1 MNLADFAIKQRTF
14 ILFFTALSV
23 IAGLFSYF
31 DLGKLE
37 DPSFTI
43 KTAVVVTLYPGAS
56 AEEVEQQ
63 VTDTVET
70 KLQEMATLN
79 RLRSLSRPGMS
90 MVFVDLK
97 ESLQSDQLPQEWDLL
112 RRKVSDMKILLPS
125 TAQISVVQDEFSEV
139 YGMLFSIHSE
149 DASPVELRR
158 YAEELQR
165 RIKTV
170 DGIKKVELHGVQ
182 PRVVHIDIPDERLAQ
197 YGLSMAQVWSQLNTQ
212 NTTFEAGKFS
222 AGSERIRVQQSSE
235 FSSLEDIKNLI
246 LKGGVSEFGT
256 GLIRLGDIA
265 EVTMGYQEP
274 MMTENR
280 YNGSPAVTLAM
291 SPVTGVNVVSL
302 GDDIN
307 RIVNDFQA
315 TLPLGVDIATVAN
328 QPDEVQ
334 KSIDNFVNNLVE
346 SVAIV
351 FIVLAVFT
359 GLKSAT
365 IVGTSLILT
374 ILLTLIYMNLTSID
388 LHRVSLGTFIL
399 ALGMLVDNAIVITD
413 MMIVKI
419 NKGIDRTKAAIDS
432 VKETATPLFGATVIA
447 IMGASPVIFSKTD
460 AAEFSSSVF
469 LIIASSLLLSWFVAM
484 TFTALMCW
492 IFIKPTKQKENTKI
506 SLYRKSVNW
515 TVDNP
520 LKALSALVP
529 LILVTALA
537 IPSIAVNFIPQAD
550 RPILFLDYW
559 LPNGAKVEQTSED
572 MKRIEAWL
580 LEQPEVTS
588 ISTYVGAGAPR
599 FSVTIEPEP
608 FDPAYG
614 QILINAT
621 DFPSLSPLIARGDKW
636 LTEEFPNADPRFR
649 SLKLATS
656 DKFSVEARFSGP
668 DVNVLHNLSEQAQA
682 ILAEHPD
689 TKYVRDDWRQKS
701 KVLEPI
707 INQDKIRLAGIN
719 RADIAFAMK
728 RASEGMPLGRMNLND
743 ELVTIQLRGTESSI
757 ESLETLP
764 VRSLLGVHS
773 VPLGQVID
781 GFELTSEETMIWR
794 RDRVK
799 TITAQAGVGRYTTP
813 AAVRN
818 SIKDQIEAIHLPHG
832 YSLEWGGEYYDEHKA
847 VSDILKQLPKAI
859 LLMVIILVAMF
870 NGFKQPVIIFTT
882 LPLAATGAT
891 FSLLLLDKPF
901 GFMALIGAVTLTG
914 MIIKNGIV
922 LMDQIELERTN
933 GRSLSDAIKEATV
946 NRTMAISM
954 GALTTALGMI
964 PLLTDLLFDQMAATI
979 IGGLAAATVLSL
991 FVMPALYK
999 LFYRSEESA
1008 TTVNEAIQDAIVTL
1022 EATPNCTVSGTPND
1036 NQPNINK

>member
-14 ILFFTALSV
+14 VLFFTALSV
-23 IAGLFSYF
+23 IAGLYSYF

-37 DPSFTI
+37 DPSFTV

-97 ESLQSDQLPQEWDLL
+97 ESLNSEALPQEWDLL
-112 RRKVSDMKILLPS
+112 RRKVSDMKLLLPS

-139 YGMLFSIHSE
+139 YGMLFSIYSQ
-149 DASPVELRR
+149 DATPNELRQ

-182 PRVVHIDIPDERLAQ
+182 PRVVYIDIPDERLAQ
-197 YGLSMAQVWSQLNTQ
+197 YGLSISQVWNQLNTQ
-212 NTTFEAGKFS
+212 NTTFDAGRFATS
-222 AGSERIRVQQSSE
+222 NERIRIEQSSE
-235 FSSLEDIKNLI
+235 FGSIDDIKNLM
-246 LKGGVSEFGT
+246 LKGGISELGT

-265 EVTMGYQEP
+265 DITMGYQEP
-274 MMTENR
+274 AMTENR
-280 YNGSPAVTLAM
+280 YNGVPAVTLAM
-291 SPVTGVNVVSL
+291 SPVSGVNVVSL

-307 RIVNDFQA
+307 RIVSDFQNS
-315 TLPLGVDIATVAN
+315 LPLGVEIATVAN
-328 QPDEVQ
+328 QPHEVQ
-334 KSIDNFVNNLVE
+334 KSIDNFVNNLLE

-351 FIVLAVFT
+351 FIVLSIFM
-359 GLKSAT
+359 GIKSAT
-365 IVGTSLILT
+365 IVGSSLLLT
-374 ILLTLIYMNLTSID
+374 ILLTLIYMNLAGID

-419 NKGIDRTKAAIDS
+419 NRGIDRTKAAIDS
-432 VKETATPLFGATVIA
+432 VKETATPLLGATVIA

-460 AAEFSSSVF
+460 AAEFAGSVF

-492 IFIKPTKQKENTKI
+492 MFIKPSRQKEQTKE

-520 LKALSALVP
+520 FKALSALLP
-529 LILVTALA
+529 LIAVTALA
-537 IPSIAVNFIPQAD
+537 IPQIAINFIPQAD

-559 LPNGAKVEQTSED
+559 LPNGAKVEQTSDD
-572 MKRIEAWL
+572 MKKIESWL
-580 LEQPEVTS
+580 LEQPEVVDL
-588 ISTYVGAGAPR
+588 STYVGAGAPR

-621 DFPSLSPLIARGDKW
+621 DYESLSSLIARGDKW
-636 LTEEFPNADPRFR
+636 LAQTFPEADPRFR
-649 SLKLATS
+649 GLKLATS

-668 DVNVLHNLSEQAQA
+668 DIAVLHELSNQAKM
-682 ILAEHPD
+682 ILEAHPD
-689 TKYVRDDWRQKS
+689 TKYVRDDWRQQS
-701 KVLEPI
+701 KVLQPI
-707 INQDKIRLAGIN
+707 INQEKSRQAGIN
-719 RADIAFAMK
+719 RADIAFALK
-728 RASEGMPLGRMNLND
+728 RASEGMPIGRMNLND
-743 ELVTIQLRGTESSI
+743 ELVTIQVRGVERSL

-764 VRSLLGVHS
+764 VNSLLGLHS

-781 GFELTSEETMIWR
+781 GFEMTSEETMIWR

-818 SIKDQIEAIHLPHG
+818 DVKAQIEAIELPAG
-832 YSLEWGGEYYDEHKA
+832 YQLEWGGEYYDEHKA
-847 VSDILKQLPKAI
+847 VSDILKQLPKAM

-870 NGFKQPVIIFTT
+870 NGFKQPVIILTT

-922 LMDQIELERTN
+922 LMDQIELERSN
-933 GRSLSDAIKEATV
+933 GRSLSDSIKEATV

-999 LFYRSEESA
+999 IFYRTQETRSFSQENAPLSEA
-1008 TTVNEAIQDAIVTL
+1008 KQ
-1022 EATPNCTVSGTPND
+1022 
-1036 NQPNINK
+1036 

>member
-1 MNLADFAIKQRTF
+1 MMNLADFAIKQRTF

-23 IAGLFSYF
+23 IASLFSYF
-31 DLGKLE
+31 ELGKLE

-97 ESLQSDQLPQEWDLL
+97 ESLNSKALPQEWDLL
-112 RRKVSDMKILLPS
+112 RRKVSDMKLLLPS

-139 YGMLFSIHSE
+139 YGMLFSIHSN
-149 DASPVELRR
+149 DASPAELRR

-170 DGIKKVELHGVQ
+170 DGIKKIELHGVQ

-197 YGLSMAQVWSQLNTQ
+197 YGLSITQVWSQLNTQ
-212 NTTFEAGKFS
+212 NMTFDAGKFS
-222 AGSERIRVQQSSE
+222 VGTERIRVQQSSE
-235 FSSLEDIKNLI
+235 FSSLDDIKNLMI
-246 LKGGVSEFGT
+246 KGGVSELGT
-256 GLIRLGDIA
+256 SLIRLGDIA
-265 EVTMGYQEP
+265 DITMGYQEP

-280 YNGSPAVTLAM
+280 YNGVPAVTLAM

-302 GDDIN
+302 GDEIN
-307 RIVNDFQA
+307 QIVNDFQT

-328 QPDEVQ
+328 QPEEVQ
-334 KSIDNFVNNLVE
+334 KSIDNFVSNLLE

-351 FIVLAVFT
+351 FIVLSVFM

-365 IVGTSLILT
+365 IVGSSLLLT
-374 ILLTLIYMNLTSID
+374 ILLTLIYMNMTSID

-460 AAEFSSSVF
+460 AAEFASSVF
-469 LIIASSLLLSWFVAM
+469 LIIASSLLLSWLVAM

-492 IFIKPTKQKENTKI
+492 FFIKPTKQADNTKV

-537 IPSIAVNFIPQAD
+537 IPNIAVNFIPQAD

-572 MKRIEAWL
+572 MKRIEQWL
-580 LEQPEVTS
+580 LEQPEVES

-636 LTEEFPNADPRFR
+636 LMEEFPNADPRFR
-649 SLKLATS
+649 SLKLATA

-668 DVNVLHNLSEQAQA
+668 DTEVLHGLSEQAKA
-682 ILAEHPD
+682 IFAEHPD

-701 KVLEPI
+701 KVFEPV
-707 INQDKIRLAGIN
+707 INQEKMRTAGIN

-743 ELVTIQLRGTESSI
+743 ELVTIQLRGTKSSI
-757 ESLETLP
+757 QSLETLP
-764 VRSLLGVHS
+764 VRSLLGIHS
-773 VPLGQVID
+773 VPLGQVVD
-781 GFELTSEETMIWR
+781 GFELSSEETMIWR

-818 SIKDQIEAIHLPHG
+818 SIKDQIEAIHLPDG

-859 LLMVIILVAMF
+859 LLMIIILVAMF

-922 LMDQIELERTN
+922 LMDQIELERKN

-964 PLLTDLLFDQMAATI
+964 PLLSDLLFDQMAATI

-999 LFYRSEESA
+999 LFYRTEEKK
-1008 TTVNEAIQDAIVTL
+1008 TVAEAIKDAVIVL
-1022 EATPNCTVSGTPND
+1022 DATPQPSNSGNTTSF
-1036 NQPNINK
+1036 NKEQ

>member
-1 MNLADFAIKQRTF
+1 MMNLADFAIKQRTF

-70 KLQEMATLN
+70 KLQEMGSLN

-97 ESLQSDQLPQEWDLL
+97 ESLNSKALPQEWDLL
-112 RRKVSDMKILLPS
+112 RRKVSDMKLLLPS

-139 YGMLFSIHSE
+139 YGMLFSIHSK
-149 DASPVELRR
+149 DASPAELRR

-170 DGIKKVELHGVQ
+170 DGIKKIELHGVQ

-197 YGLSMAQVWSQLNTQ
+197 YGLSITQVWSQLNTQ
-212 NTTFEAGKFS
+212 NMAFDAGKFS
-222 AGSERIRVQQSSE
+222 AGTERIRVQQSSE
-235 FSSLEDIKNLI
+235 FGSLDDIKNLMI
-246 LKGGVSEFGT
+246 KGGVSELGT
-256 GLIRLGDIA
+256 SLIRLGDIA
-265 EVTMGYQEP
+265 DVTMGYQEP

-280 YNGSPAVTLAM
+280 YNGVPAVTLAM

-302 GDDIN
+302 GDEIN
-307 RIVNDFQA
+307 QIVSDFQA

-328 QPDEVQ
+328 QPEEVQ
-334 KSIDNFVNNLVE
+334 KSIDNFVQNLLE

-351 FIVLAVFT
+351 FIVLSIFM

-365 IVGTSLILT
+365 IVGSSLLLT
-374 ILLTLIYMNLTSID
+374 ILLTLIYMNIASID

-419 NKGIDRTKAAIDS
+419 NKGVDRTKAAIDS

-460 AAEFSSSVF
+460 AAEFASSVF
-469 LIIASSLLLSWFVAM
+469 LIIASSLLLSWLVAM

-492 IFIKPTKQKENTKI
+492 FFIKPSKQADNTKV

-520 LKALSALVP
+520 LKALTGLIP

-537 IPSIAVNFIPQAD
+537 VPSIAVNFIPQAD

-572 MKRIEAWL
+572 MKRIEQWL
-580 LEQPEVTS
+580 LEQPEVES
-588 ISTYVGAGAPR
+588 ISTYIGAGAPR

-608 FDPAYG
+608 FDSAYG

-636 LTEEFPNADPRFR
+636 LMEEFPNADPRFR

-668 DVNVLHNLSEQAQA
+668 DIEVLHGLSEQAKA
-682 ILAEHPD
+682 IFARHPD

-701 KVLEPI
+701 KVLEPV
-707 INQDKIRLAGIN
+707 INQDKMRLAGIN

-757 ESLETLP
+757 QSLETLP
-764 VRSLLGVHS
+764 VRSLLGIHS

-813 AAVRN
+813 AAVRD
-818 SIKDQIEAIHLPHG
+818 SVKEQIESIHLPHG
-832 YSLEWGGEYYDEHKA
+832 YQLEWGGEYYDEHKA
-847 VSDILKQLPKAI
+847 VSDILKQLPKAM

-922 LMDQIELERTN
+922 LMDQIELERKD

-964 PLLTDLLFDQMAATI
+964 PLLSDLLFDQMAATI

-999 LFYRSEESA
+999 LFYRTEEKK
-1008 TTVNEAIQDAIVTL
+1008 TVAEAIKDAVVVL
-1022 EATPNCTVSGTPND
+1022 DATPQSTNSGTPTSF
-1036 NQPNINK
+1036 NKEQ

>member
-43 KTAVVVTLYPGAS
+43 KTALVVTLYPGAS

-70 KLQEMATLN
+70 KLQEMGSLN

-97 ESLQSDQLPQEWDLL
+97 ESLNSKALPQEWDLL
-112 RRKVSDMKILLPS
+112 RRKVSDMKLLLPS

-139 YGMLFSIHSE
+139 YGMLFSIHSK
-149 DASPVELRR
+149 DASPAELRR
-158 YAEELQR
+158 HAEELQR

-170 DGIKKVELHGVQ
+170 DGIKKIELHGVQ

-197 YGLSMAQVWSQLNTQ
+197 YGLSITQAWSQLNTQ
-212 NTTFEAGKFS
+212 NMAFDAGKFS
-222 AGSERIRVQQSSE
+222 AGTERIRVQQSSE
-235 FSSLEDIKNLI
+235 FGSLDDIKNLMI
-246 LKGGVSEFGT
+246 KGGVSELGT
-256 GLIRLGDIA
+256 SLIRLGDIA
-265 EVTMGYQEP
+265 GVTMGYQEP

-280 YNGSPAVTLAM
+280 YNGVPAVTLAM
-291 SPVTGVNVVSL
+291 SPVAGVNVVSL
-302 GDDIN
+302 GDEIN
-307 RIVNDFQA
+307 QIVSDFQA
-315 TLPLGVDIATVAN
+315 TLPLGVDVATVAN
-328 QPDEVQ
+328 QPEEVQ
-334 KSIDNFVNNLVE
+334 KSIDNFVSNLLE

-351 FIVLAVFT
+351 FIVLSIFM

-365 IVGTSLILT
+365 IVGSSLLLT
-374 ILLTLIYMNLTSID
+374 ILLTLIYMNIASID

-460 AAEFSSSVF
+460 AAEFASSVF

-492 IFIKPTKQKENTKI
+492 FFIKPTKQADNTKV

-520 LKALSALVP
+520 LKALTGLIP

-537 IPSIAVNFIPQAD
+537 IPNIAVNFIPQAD

-572 MKRIEAWL
+572 MKRIEQWL
-580 LEQPEVTS
+580 LEQPEVES
-588 ISTYVGAGAPR
+588 ISTYIGAGAPR

-608 FDPAYG
+608 FDSAYG

-636 LTEEFPNADPRFR
+636 LMEEFPNADPRLR

-668 DVNVLHNLSEQAQA
+668 DIEVLHGLSEQAKA
-682 ILAEHPD
+682 IFARHPD

-701 KVLEPI
+701 KVLEPV
-707 INQDKIRLAGIN
+707 INQDKMRLAGIN

-757 ESLETLP
+757 QSLETLP
-764 VRSLLGVHS
+764 VRSLLGIHS

-813 AAVRN
+813 AAVRD
-818 SIKDQIEAIHLPHG
+818 SVKEQIESIHLPHG
-832 YSLEWGGEYYDEHKA
+832 YQLEWGGEYYDEHKA
-847 VSDILKQLPKAI
+847 VSDILKQLPKAM

-922 LMDQIELERTN
+922 LMDQIELERKD

-964 PLLTDLLFDQMAATI
+964 PLLSDLLFDQMAATI

-999 LFYRSEESA
+999 LFYRTEEKK
-1008 TTVNEAIQDAIVTL
+1008 TVAEAIKDAVVVL
-1022 EATPNCTVSGTPND
+1022 DATPQSTNSGTPTSF
-1036 NQPNINK
+1036 NKEQ

>member
-31 DLGKLE
+31 ELGKLE

-97 ESLQSDQLPQEWDLL
+97 ESLNSKALPQEWDLL
-112 RRKVSDMKILLPS
+112 RRKVSDMKLLLPS

-139 YGMLFSIHSE
+139 YGMLFSIHSK
-149 DASPVELRR
+149 DASPAELRR

-170 DGIKKVELHGVQ
+170 DGIKKIELHGVQ

-197 YGLSMAQVWSQLNTQ
+197 YGLSITQVWSQLNTQ
-212 NTTFEAGKFS
+212 NMTFDAGKFS
-222 AGSERIRVQQSSE
+222 VGTERIRVQQSSE
-235 FSSLEDIKNLI
+235 FSSLDDIKNLMI
-246 LKGGVSEFGT
+246 KGGVSELGT
-256 GLIRLGDIA
+256 SLIRLGDIA
-265 EVTMGYQEP
+265 DITMGYQEP

-280 YNGSPAVTLAM
+280 YNGVPAVTLAM

-302 GDDIN
+302 GDEIN
-307 RIVNDFQA
+307 QIVNDFQT

-328 QPDEVQ
+328 QPEEVQ
-334 KSIDNFVNNLVE
+334 KSIDNFVSNLLE

-351 FIVLAVFT
+351 FIVLSVFM

-365 IVGTSLILT
+365 IVGSSLLLT
-374 ILLTLIYMNLTSID
+374 ILLTLIYMNMTSID

-460 AAEFSSSVF
+460 AAEFASSVF
-469 LIIASSLLLSWFVAM
+469 LIIASSLLLSWLVAM

-492 IFIKPTKQKENTKI
+492 FFIKPTKQADNTKV

-537 IPSIAVNFIPQAD
+537 IPNIAVNFIPQAD

-572 MKRIEAWL
+572 MKRIEQWL
-580 LEQPEVTS
+580 LEQPEVES

-636 LTEEFPNADPRFR
+636 LMEEFPNADPRFR
-649 SLKLATS
+649 SLKLATA

-668 DVNVLHNLSEQAQA
+668 NAEVLHGLSEQAKA
-682 ILAEHPD
+682 IFAEHPD

-701 KVLEPI
+701 KVFEPV
-707 INQDKIRLAGIN
+707 INQEKMRTAGIN

-743 ELVTIQLRGTESSI
+743 ELVTIQLRGTKSSI
-757 ESLETLP
+757 QSLETLP
-764 VRSLLGVHS
+764 VRSLLGIHS
-773 VPLGQVID
+773 VPLGQVVD
-781 GFELTSEETMIWR
+781 GFELSSEETMIWR

-818 SIKDQIEAIHLPHG
+818 SIKDQIEAIHLPDG

-859 LLMVIILVAMF
+859 LLMIIILVAMF

-922 LMDQIELERTN
+922 LMDQIELERKN

-964 PLLTDLLFDQMAATI
+964 PLLSDLLFDQMAATI

-999 LFYRSEESA
+999 LFYRTEEKKSVA
-1008 TTVNEAIQDAIVTL
+1008 EAIKDAVIVL
-1022 EATPNCTVSGTPND
+1022 DATPQPSNSGNTTSF
-1036 NQPNINK
+1036 NKEQ

>member
-14 ILFFTALSV
+14 VLFFTALSV
-23 IAGLFSYF
+23 IAGLYSYF

-37 DPSFTI
+37 DPSFTV

-97 ESLQSDQLPQEWDLL
+97 ESLNSEALPQEWDLL
-112 RRKVSDMKILLPS
+112 RRKVSDMKLLLPS

-139 YGMLFSIHSE
+139 YGMLFSIYSQ
-149 DASPVELRR
+149 DATPNELRQ

-182 PRVVHIDIPDERLAQ
+182 PRVVYIDIPDERLAQ
-197 YGLSMAQVWSQLNTQ
+197 YGLSISQVWNQLNTQ
-212 NTTFEAGKFS
+212 NTTFDAGRFATS
-222 AGSERIRVQQSSE
+222 NERIRIEQSSE
-235 FSSLEDIKNLI
+235 FGSIDDIKNLM
-246 LKGGVSEFGT
+246 LKGGISELGT

-265 EVTMGYQEP
+265 DITMGYQEP
-274 MMTENR
+274 AMTENR
-280 YNGSPAVTLAM
+280 YNGVPAVTLAM
-291 SPVTGVNVVSL
+291 SPVSGVNVVSL

-307 RIVNDFQA
+307 RIVSDFQNS
-315 TLPLGVDIATVAN
+315 LPLGVEIATVAN
-328 QPDEVQ
+328 QPHEVQ
-334 KSIDNFVNNLVE
+334 KSIDNFVNNLLE

-351 FIVLAVFT
+351 FIVLSIFM
-359 GLKSAT
+359 GIKSAT
-365 IVGTSLILT
+365 IVGSSLLLT
-374 ILLTLIYMNLTSID
+374 ILLTLIYMNLAGID

-419 NKGIDRTKAAIDS
+419 NRGIDRTKAAIDS
-432 VKETATPLFGATVIA
+432 VKETATPLLGATVIA

-460 AAEFSSSVF
+460 AAEFAGSVF

-492 IFIKPTKQKENTKI
+492 MFIKPSRQKEQIKE

-520 LKALSALVP
+520 FKALSALLP
-529 LILVTALA
+529 LIAVTALA
-537 IPSIAVNFIPQAD
+537 IPQIAINFIPQAD

-559 LPNGAKVEQTSED
+559 LPNGAKVEQTSDD
-572 MKRIEAWL
+572 MKKIESWL
-580 LEQPEVTS
+580 LEQPEVVDL
-588 ISTYVGAGAPR
+588 STYVGAGAPR

-621 DFPSLSPLIARGDKW
+621 DYESLSSLIARGDKW
-636 LTEEFPNADPRFR
+636 LAQTFPEADPRFR
-649 SLKLATS
+649 GLKLATS

-668 DVNVLHNLSEQAQA
+668 DIAVLHELSNQAKM
-682 ILAEHPD
+682 ILEAHPD
-689 TKYVRDDWRQKS
+689 TKYVRDDWRQQS
-701 KVLEPI
+701 KVLQPI
-707 INQDKIRLAGIN
+707 INQEKSRQAGIN
-719 RADIAFAMK
+719 RADIAFALK
-728 RASEGMPLGRMNLND
+728 RASEGMPIGRMNLND
-743 ELVTIQLRGTESSI
+743 ELVTIQVRGVERSL

-764 VRSLLGVHS
+764 VNSLLGLHS

-781 GFELTSEETMIWR
+781 GFEMTSEETMIWR

-818 SIKDQIEAIHLPHG
+818 DVKAQIEAIELPAG
-832 YSLEWGGEYYDEHKA
+832 YQLEWGGEYYDEHKA
-847 VSDILKQLPKAI
+847 VSDILKQLPKAM

-870 NGFKQPVIIFTT
+870 NGFKQPVIILTT

-922 LMDQIELERTN
+922 LMDQIELERSN
-933 GRSLSDAIKEATV
+933 GRSLSDSIKEATV

-999 LFYRSEESA
+999 IFYRTQETRSFSQENAPLSEA
-1008 TTVNEAIQDAIVTL
+1008 KQ
-1022 EATPNCTVSGTPND
+1022 
-1036 NQPNINK
+1036 

>member
-70 KLQEMATLN
+70 KLQEMGSLN

-97 ESLQSDQLPQEWDLL
+97 ESLNSKALPQEWDLL
-112 RRKVSDMKILLPS
+112 RRKVSDMKLLLPS

-139 YGMLFSIHSE
+139 YGMLFSIHSK
-149 DASPVELRR
+149 DASPAELRR

-170 DGIKKVELHGVQ
+170 DGIKKIELHGVQ

-197 YGLSMAQVWSQLNTQ
+197 YGLSITQVWSQLNTQ
-212 NTTFEAGKFS
+212 NMAFDAGKFS
-222 AGSERIRVQQSSE
+222 AGTERIRVQQSSE
-235 FSSLEDIKNLI
+235 FGSLEDIKNLMI
-246 LKGGVSEFGT
+246 KGGVSELGT
-256 GLIRLGDIA
+256 SLIRLGDIA
-265 EVTMGYQEP
+265 DVTMGYQEP

-280 YNGSPAVTLAM
+280 YNGVPAVTLAM

-302 GDDIN
+302 GDEIN
-307 RIVNDFQA
+307 QVVSDFQA

-328 QPDEVQ
+328 QPEEVQ
-334 KSIDNFVNNLVE
+334 KSIDNFVSNLLE

-351 FIVLAVFT
+351 FIVLSIFM

-365 IVGTSLILT
+365 IVGSSLLLT
-374 ILLTLIYMNLTSID
+374 ILLTLIYMNIASID

-460 AAEFSSSVF
+460 AAEFASSVF

-492 IFIKPTKQKENTKI
+492 FFIKPSKQADNTKV

-520 LKALSALVP
+520 LKALTGLIP

-537 IPSIAVNFIPQAD
+537 VPSIAVNFIPQAD

-572 MKRIEAWL
+572 MKRIEQWL
-580 LEQPEVTS
+580 LEQPEVES
-588 ISTYVGAGAPR
+588 ISTYIGAGAPR

-608 FDPAYG
+608 FDSAYG

-636 LTEEFPNADPRFR
+636 LMEEFPNADPRFR

-668 DVNVLHNLSEQAQA
+668 DIEVLHGLSEQAKA
-682 ILAEHPD
+682 IFARHPD

-701 KVLEPI
+701 KVLEPV
-707 INQDKIRLAGIN
+707 INQDKMRLAGIN

-757 ESLETLP
+757 QSLETLP
-764 VRSLLGVHS
+764 VRSLLGIHS

-813 AAVRN
+813 AAVRD
-818 SIKDQIEAIHLPHG
+818 SVKEQIESIHLPHG
-832 YSLEWGGEYYDEHKA
+832 YQLEWGGEYYDEHKA
-847 VSDILKQLPKAI
+847 VSDILKQLPKAM

-922 LMDQIELERTN
+922 LMDQIELERKD

-964 PLLTDLLFDQMAATI
+964 PLLSDLLFDQMAATI

-999 LFYRSEESA
+999 LFYRTEEKK
-1008 TTVNEAIQDAIVTL
+1008 TVAEAIKDAVVVL
-1022 EATPNCTVSGTPND
+1022 DATPQSTNSGTPTSF
-1036 NQPNINK
+1036 NKEQ